1 MGIIG
6 THENTGLP
14 STEKG
19 KEHKGNRIEIIQ
31 LIRGIAAL
39 LVCFLH
45 MKGAIKNS
53 ELAAILFGNG
63 SIGVPL
69 FFIISGFIMY
79 TTTRNAEPKLRFILS
94 FWGKRILRIAPFYF
108 LCTLLYLAI
117 YSKLS
122 LFLLE
127 HPRWLLPTLLFY
139 PTYGSY
145 TGPAYGFP
153 PLEVGWSL
161 NYEIYFYLLIGLFV
175 FAGRWRWICLSGFLA
190 ICVLVLPY
198 FTNGYVMQTLR
209 QWYAYPIAYFSL
221 VTNPVLLFFISG
233 IGLGKLYFT
242 SFRLNSILVARILV
256 VMSSSNLVLTY
267 LNCMP
272 LFHAY
277 WHHLVN
283 CTLFLFALLMRDKIE
298 PYNLPRFVVYLGN
311 ISFSIYLMH
320 PLVIGAMPKLFRKL
334 QLPMQTEGWEYFFLL
349 LIAVLI
355 AASVTYI
362 FIEKPL
368 NRLSDKLIEHP
379 KKTKANQANP

>member
-1 MGIIG
+1 MGVIG

-31 LIRGIAAL
+31 LVRGIAAL

-45 MKGAIKNS
+45 MKGAIKQS
-53 ELAAILFGNG
+53 EVADLLFRNG

-79 TTTRNAEPKLRFILS
+79 TTTQNTELRFRAVLS

-117 YSKLS
+117 YSKLG

-127 HPRWLLPTLLFY
+127 HPRWLLPTLFFY
-139 PTYGSY
+139 PTYGSF

-161 NYEIYFYLLIGLFV
+161 NYEIYFYLLIGLFM
-175 FAGRWRWICLSGFLA
+175 FAGRWRWTFLSGFIIL
-190 ICVLVLPY
+190 CVLVVPY
-198 FTNGYVMQTLR
+198 FSNGYVMQTLR
-209 QWYAYPIAYFSL
+209 QWYAYPVPYFSL
-221 VTNPVLLFFISG
+221 MTNPVLLFFISG
-233 IGLGKLYFT
+233 IGLGKLYHTAFK
-242 SFRLNSILVARILV
+242 LNSLLAARILV
-256 VMSSSNLVLTY
+256 VMSSVNLLLTY
-267 LNCMP
+267 LNTIP

-277 WHHLVN
+277 WHHWVN
-283 CTLFLFALLMRDKIE
+283 CTLVIFALLMRDKIK
-298 PYNLPRFVVYLGN
+298 PYNLPRFLVYLGN

-320 PLVIGAMPKLFRKL
+320 PLVIGVLPKLYHKL
-334 QLPMQTEGWEYFFLL
+334 HLSLHTEGWMYFFQL
-349 LIAVLI
+349 LILVLI
-355 AASVTYI
+355 TSAISFS

-368 NRLSDKLIEHP
+368 NRLSDRLFQLP
-379 KKTKANQANP
+379 KKTTLNRANP